1 MALNISIPT
10 TFIPHLPHKEI
21 GEPIALKSKA
31 LSSDTEEELVVDV
44 ATELS
49 IPPKDIY
56 KHLQVELGKT
66 VEEGSVLAQKKS
78 LLHTAHAVASRRGEV
93 RRIDHISGTITL
105 VTSASK
111 AEDAF
116 EISGTYK
123 GTDKGLITISVP
135 HGVAAPVS
143 IAVPTS
149 FSGLCAYCDDPTD
162 IDESKCEG
170 RIVIAPS
177 FSSIE
182 LSKVCA
188 FSPIAIITNKLV
200 YYTNDIP
207 QLQISDETLFK
218 KIMEKQYERGLYI
231 GSSRECYLFTNDK
244 QSHET

>member
-1 MALNISIPT
+1 MSLNISIPT
-10 TFIPHLPHKEI
+10 TYIPHLPHKDI
-21 GEPIALKSKA
+21 GEPIVLKSKA
-31 LSSDTEEELVVDV
+31 LASDTEEELVIDV
-44 ATELS
+44 ASELS
-49 IPPKDIY
+49 IAPKDIY

-78 LLHTAHAVASRRGEV
+78 LLHTAHALASHRGEV

-105 VTSASK
+105 VTSASQ
-111 AEDAF
+111 EHAF
-116 EISGTYK
+116 EISGVYK
-123 GTDKGLITISVP
+123 GTDKGMITISVP

-177 FSSIE
+177 LSSIE

-188 FSPIAIITNKLV
+188 FEPIAIITNKLV

-218 KIMEKQYERGLYI
+218 KIMENQYERGLYI
-231 GSSRECYLFTNDK
+231 GSSRECYLFSND
-244 QSHET
+244 QS

>member
-1 MALNISIPT
+1 MR
-10 TFIPHLPHKEI
+10 
-21 GEPIALKSKA
+21 
-31 LSSDTEEELVVDV
+31 
-44 ATELS
+44 
-49 IPPKDIY
+49 
-56 KHLQVELGKT
+56 
-66 VEEGSVLAQKKS
+66 
-78 LLHTAHAVASRRGEV
+78 TAYSRASHSGEV

-105 VTSASK
+105 ATSGLQ
-111 AEDAF
+111 AEHAF
-116 EISGTYK
+116 EISGVYK
-123 GTDKGLITISVP
+123 GTDKGMITISVP

-149 FSGLCAYCDDPTD
+149 FSGSCAYCDDPTD

-188 FSPIAIITNKLV
+188 FDPIAIITNKLV

-207 QLQISDETLFK
+207 QLQISDETVFK

-231 GSSRECYLFTNDK
+231 GSSRECYLFSND
-244 QSHET
+244 QS